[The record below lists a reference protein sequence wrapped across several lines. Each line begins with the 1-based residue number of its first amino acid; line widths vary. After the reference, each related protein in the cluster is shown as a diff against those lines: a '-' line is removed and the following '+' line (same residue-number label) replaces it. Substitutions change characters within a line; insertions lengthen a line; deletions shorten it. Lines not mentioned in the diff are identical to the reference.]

1 MKYMGLISMNI
12 MSGLSLAILI
22 IFGVTY
28 VSFKNASVYQDIIIE
43 IVNNPIDGD
52 DIMFSMLGTKPFD
65 CNSTE
70 VFGVAYRDG
79 GPEEYLLNLFTKQ
92 YVHNT
97 RSGEPVTNKW
107 TMQRPKEMQ
116 AGGNYRVTMV
126 GEFECHH
133 WIFQVPKVE
142 RYENI
147 LLVAKPLDNT

>member
-52 DIMFSMLGTKPFD
+52 DIMFSMLDSKPFD

-79 GPEEYLLNLFTKQ
+79 GHEEYLLNLFTKQ
-92 YVHNT
+92 YVKT
-97 RSGEPVTNKW
+97 
-107 TMQRPKEMQ
+107 
-116 AGGNYRVTMV
+116 
-126 GEFECHH
+126 
-133 WIFQVPKVE
+133 
-142 RYENI
+142 
-147 LLVAKPLDNT
+147 